1 MDCIFPL
8 AKADPKGLIREAYR
22 IDGICLHDCRSIF
35 LDWALSIPDGTE
47 PAVALRCLFDAFA
60 VDAPDHPMTLIIR
73 EGLEAT
79 PMRQRRGRDRR
90 RAV

>member
-1 MDCIFPL
+1 MDCSYSITE
-8 AKADPKGLIREAYR
+8 ADPKGLIREAYR

-35 LDWALSIPDGTE
+35 LDWALSLSDGCE
-47 PAVALRCLFDAFA
+47 PAQALRCLFAHLA
-60 VDAPDHPMTLIIR
+60 AETPDHPMSKIIR

-79 PMRQRRGRDRR
+79 PMRQRRNRAGR